1 MVCVRLPAVKFKRRV
16 QATVWAGAF
25 VRFAAF
31 EVAGRLLGV
40 LGHAGAVAA
49 PAIRHFEN
57 SNGWGNPNFETFDRF
72 DFGLAPRVI
81 RKPLGLFDF
90 GLLVCLISA

>member
-40 LGHAGAVAA
+40 LGHADAVAA
-49 PAIRHFEN
+49 PDIDTFQTPTA
-57 SNGWGNPNFETFDRF
+57 WGSPNVETFE
-72 DFGLAPRVI
+72 
-81 RKPLGLFDF
+81 
-90 GLLVCLISA
+90 ISIYEMAL

>member
-16 QATVWAGAF
+16 QVTVWAGTF

-40 LGHAGAVAA
+40 LGHEGAVAA
-49 PAIRHFEN
+49 LAIEHF
-57 SNGWGNPNFETFDRF
+57 SKVQR
-72 DFGLAPRVI
+72 LAS
-81 RKPLGLFDF
+81 LFDAVNCCF
-90 GLLVCLISA
+90 DAINCWFEAVYCCFVAIKVPE